1 MQERPVWER
10 ENVKERVRDMAWTS
24 MIPDKIIEDVKQD
37 RKSAISVEKYKV
49 SNKAIY
55 LQGVYL
61 PISAIT
67 SVRIQPSTYSPN
79 CCCGKGI
86 PVFKI
91 RIDYGAEKPLV
102 LMLEKEQNA
111 EKAVGIIISANNSVS
126 IEEACGGV

>member
-1 MQERPVWER
+1 
-10 ENVKERVRDMAWTS
+10 MAWTS
-24 MIPDKIIEDVKQD
+24 MIPDKTIEDVKQD

-61 PISAIT
+61 PIPAIK

-102 LMLEKEQNA
+102 LMLEKEKYA
-111 EKAVGIIISANNSVS
+111 EKMVSIITSANDVIT
-126 IEEACGGV
+126 IEPGTEEI

>member
-1 MQERPVWER
+1 MP
-10 ENVKERVRDMAWTS
+10 WTS
-24 MIPDKIIEDVKQD
+24 IIPDNTIQDVKHD
-37 RKSAISVEKYKV
+37 RKSAVSVEKYRI
-49 SNKAIY
+49 SDNAIY
-55 LQGVYL
+55 LQGEYL